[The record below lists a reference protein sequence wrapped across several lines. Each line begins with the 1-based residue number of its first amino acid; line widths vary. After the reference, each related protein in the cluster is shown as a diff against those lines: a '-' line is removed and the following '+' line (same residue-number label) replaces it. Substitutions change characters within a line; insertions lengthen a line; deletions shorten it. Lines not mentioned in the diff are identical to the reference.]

1 MNIGWM
7 SNHRR
12 VGSGYGNQTNL
23 FAPALKKA
31 GHDVSIF
38 TFYGIDGHASLDEDG
53 IISYPGY
60 RDGYCN
66 DIIEAHMSY
75 TGADLLI
82 TLVDPWVLDANVYG
96 KLPWAA
102 WAPIDS
108 APMLPA
114 NKDALAHASW
124 ILAMSRFGQ
133 DQIEAA
139 GLGHK
144 CFYVPHGVDTELFK
158 PGNREEARQKMGEL
172 LGVDLT
178 GKFLVVMNSANKG
191 TPSRKGFAQALEAFK
206 SFSDMHPDAIL
217 YLHTDKKGAF
227 GEHIPTIIEGVGL
240 DLAKV
245 LFPPHYRYV
254 TGLLPQEYLV
264 DVYNAADVFLQS
276 SQGEGFGIPIVEA
289 QASGC
294 PVIVTN
300 FSAMKELCFSGVMVP
315 GTKWM
320 HTPGAYQMIPN
331 VGNLAGALEW
341 AQQSDGRAEVWRQV
355 ARAGALEYDY
365 RKVMDKYFLPT
376 IEKIAEQ
383 LSVKSAQEKERAEKR
398 EAVRVVQGELGKKA
412 GGTLWP
418 PR

>member
-227 GEHIPTIIEGVGL
+227 GEHIPTIIEGWGWTWR
-240 DLAKV
+240 KCC
-245 LFPPHYRYV
+245 
-254 TGLLPQEYLV
+254 
-264 DVYNAADVFLQS
+264 FL
-276 SQGEGFGIPIVEA
+276 
-289 QASGC
+289 
-294 PVIVTN
+294 
-300 FSAMKELCFSGVMVP
+300 
-315 GTKWM
+315 
-320 HTPGAYQMIPN
+320 
-331 VGNLAGALEW
+331 
-341 AQQSDGRAEVWRQV
+341 R
-355 ARAGALEYDY
+355 
-365 RKVMDKYFLPT
+365 T
-376 IEKIAEQ
+376 IDM
-383 LSVKSAQEKERAEKR
+383 
-398 EAVRVVQGELGKKA
+398 
-412 GGTLWP
+412 
-418 PR
+418 

>member
-1 MNIGWM
+1 
-7 SNHRR
+7 
-12 VGSGYGNQTNL
+12 
-23 FAPALKKA
+23 
-31 GHDVSIF
+31 
-38 TFYGIDGHASLDEDG
+38 
-53 IISYPGY
+53 
-60 RDGYCN
+60 
-66 DIIEAHMSY
+66 
-75 TGADLLI
+75 
-82 TLVDPWVLDANVYG
+82 
-96 KLPWAA
+96 
-102 WAPIDS
+102 
-108 APMLPA
+108 
-114 NKDALAHASW
+114 
-124 ILAMSRFGQ
+124 
-133 DQIEAA
+133 
-139 GLGHK
+139 
-144 CFYVPHGVDTELFK
+144 
-158 PGNREEARQKMGEL
+158 
-172 LGVDLT
+172 
-178 GKFLVVMNSANKG
+178 
-191 TPSRKGFAQALEAFK
+191 
-206 SFSDMHPDAIL
+206 
-217 YLHTDKKGAF
+217 
-227 GEHIPTIIEGVGL
+227 VGL